1 MTTLIR
7 WVFRLAVS
15 LVTLVILLV
24 VVAVLLKDVIAKSFT
39 EKSLRDS
46 TGMDAKIEKMEVG
59 LATPTVSLEG
69 LKLYNTTN
77 FGPDTF
83 LELPELRVEYV
94 PGEIFQG
101 KLHLKTV
108 RLSIAE
114 LNIVK
119 DKNGRTNLE
128 MMQKAAKDK
137 ETEPAQKKTGGPGVE
152 FGGIDTFYL
161 SVGQLK
167 ITDLA
172 NPANNQVINVAL
184 KDEVGRNLKTEAEV
198 AGWFGGVVF
207 KLYIQEMSKNPESP
221 GLRSLLDRGTKPKR
235 NKTK

>member
-1 MTTLIR
+1 MKTIIR
-7 WVFRLAVS
+7 WFFRLA
-15 LVTLVILLV
+15 VTLVILVILLA
-24 VVAVLLKDVIAKSFT
+24 VVAVLLKDVIAKSLT
-39 EKSLRDS
+39 EKALRDG
-46 TGMDAKIEKMEVG
+46 TGMDAQIARMEVG

-77 FGPDTF
+77 FGPDVF
-83 LELPELRVEYV
+83 LELPELRMEYV
-94 PGEIFQG
+94 FSEVMQG
-101 KLHLKTV
+101 KLHMKVV

-137 ETEPAQKKTGGPGVE
+137 EKAPTPKKSHGPGVE

-172 NPANNQVINVAL
+172 NPAHNQVIIVAL
-184 KDEVGRNLKTEAEV
+184 KDEVGRNLKTETEV
-198 AGWFGGVVF
+198 AGWFAGVVF
-207 KLYIQEMSKNPESP
+207 KLYFQEMAKNPESP
-221 GLRSLLDRGTKPKR
+221 GLRSLLDGGRKPKR
-235 NKTK
+235 IR

>member
-7 WVFRLAVS
+7 WVFRLAVT
-15 LVTLVILLV
+15 LFTLVILLV
-24 VVAVLLKDVIAKSFT
+24 VVAVLLKDVIAKSLT
-39 EKSLRDS
+39 EKSLRDG

-94 PGEIFQG
+94 LGEAFRG
-101 KLHLKTV
+101 RLHLKTV

-128 MMQKAAKDK
+128 MMQKAAKDQEK
-137 ETEPAQKKTGGPGVE
+137 DQTQKKSGGPGVE
-152 FGGIDTFYL
+152 FGGIDTIYL

-172 NPANNQVINVAL
+172 HPANSQIINVAL

-198 AGWFGGVVF
+198 AGWFAGVVF
-207 KLYIQEMSKNPESP
+207 KLYMQEMMKNPESP
-221 GLRSLLDRGTKPKR
+221 ALRSLLDRPVKPKR
-235 NKTK
+235 TK

>member
-1 MTTLIR
+1 MRTFFR
-7 WVFRLAVS
+7 WVFRLAV
-15 LVTLVILLV
+15 TLVILVILLA
-24 VVAVLLKDVIAKSFT
+24 VVAVLLKDVIAKSLT
-39 EKSLRDS
+39 EKALRDG
-46 TGMDAKIEKMEVG
+46 TGMDAQIARMEVG

-77 FGPDTF
+77 FGPDVF
-83 LELPELRVEYV
+83 LELPELRMEYV
-94 PGEIFQG
+94 FNEVMQG
-101 KLHLKTV
+101 KLHMKVV

-137 ETEPAQKKTGGPGVE
+137 EKAPSPKSSNGPGVE

-207 KLYIQEMSKNPESP
+207 KLYLQEVLKNPESP
-221 GLRSLLDRGTKPKR
+221 GLRSLLEGGKKPKR
-235 NKTK
+235 NK